1 MDANQPIL
9 RNRITLRNKY
19 NFCVFELVTN
29 KKKRENECIAL
40 YIGKQK
46 NITRNVYNECFIISH
61 EPQRKKRKKLV
72 YIEKFLTYQNAEM
85 HE

>member
-1 MDANQPIL
+1 MLP
-9 RNRITLRNKY
+9 T
-19 NFCVFELVTN
+19 
-29 KKKRENECIAL
+29 KKCENGLKAL

-61 EPQRKKRKKLV
+61 EPQGKKRKKLV